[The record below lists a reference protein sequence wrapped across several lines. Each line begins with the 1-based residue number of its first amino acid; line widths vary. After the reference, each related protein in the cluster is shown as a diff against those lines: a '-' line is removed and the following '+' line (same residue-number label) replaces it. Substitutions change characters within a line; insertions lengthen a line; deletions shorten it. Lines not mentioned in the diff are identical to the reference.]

1 MSPTRQRPFPDIAV
15 MESLPTTPDAPP
27 PAPPSTAHRL
37 FIGPYGLRAGWSLL
51 VYVAILGVLIG
62 GLNRGVHYYRV
73 AHPKAAVTAAP
84 SPAPADAAGTA
95 RDTTA
100 AATTT
105 AATTTAPATPASGT
119 TPSKAAATPQLM
131 RDMIIGEGVAFLL
144 FLLVSWIMA
153 GIERRRL
160 SAYGLGGEQRVARFL
175 VGGVWGLVAMST
187 LIATLRMSHLL
198 VFDTQLDHGLAILG
212 WGATQLVA
220 FLLVG
225 LVEEYLF
232 RGYIQFTLTRGL
244 VSIGNRVAPAHARAI
259 GFWIAAFLTSALF
272 LVAHTQ
278 NNGETALGL
287 FQVFLAGVVFIVA
300 LWRTGSLWWAIGF
313 HTTWDWAQSFLYGVP
328 DSGGLMQGRLFAT
341 HAIGNPLYSGGTV
354 GPEGS
359 VLCVPILIMV
369 IVILRFTRPSPQ
381 PPLETTRAE
390 SPVAS
395 PAPVPTHVPAIA

>member
-1 MSPTRQRPFPDIAV
+1 MSPTRQRPFPDIPV
-15 MESLPTTPDAPP
+15 MESSPTTPDVLP
-27 PAPPSTAHRL
+27 PAPPSTARRV
-37 FIGPYGLRAGWSLL
+37 FSGPYGLRAGWSLL
-51 VYVAILGVLIG
+51 VYVAILAVLIG
-62 GLNRGVHYYRV
+62 GLRLAGHYYRV
-73 AHPKAAVTAAP
+73 AHPKSPATAGIAEAAAP
-84 SPAPADAAGTA
+84 VATSPAV
-95 RDTTA
+95 RDTA
-100 AATTT
+100 AALPT
-105 AATTTAPATPASGT
+105 G
-119 TPSKAAATPQLM
+119 AAATAAAPTASTPTPTPTPM
-131 RDMIIGEGVAFLL
+131 RDMIIGEGVAFLVM
-144 FLLVSWIMA
+144 LLVTWIMA

-160 SAYGLGGEQRVARFL
+160 SAYGLGGEQRVARFV
-175 VGGVWGLVAMST
+175 VGGVWGLLAMST

-198 VFDTQLDHGLAILG
+198 VFDTQLDHGTAILG

-244 VSIGNRVAPAHARAI
+244 VSIGNRVAPAHARTI

-381 PPLETTRAE
+381 PPLEATRAE

-395 PAPVPTHVPAIA
+395 TEPVPSHVPAIA